1 MKEIGIKLAD
11 GSFYQVLSANLR
23 KRKIELTTVRDNQ
36 ETVQIDLF
44 RKNEELEYIGSLIIE
59 DIARKKAGEATIDL
73 NLEVDDDENLKAEA
87 LDSESGAKQALKV
100 SLATLDPN
108 MAFTDLNMNDFSLL
122 SERDSSEK
130 NSFETLAPKDVESE
144 KEEFSAREDVIEKEG
159 DEKKKFPRWAIFLL
173 CLLGIVALIFAVLF
187 LTRSCSKPLDSHM
200 DSDNSTQSTELS
212 STSKVP
218 IPSSNELEKTN
229 AENETKSDESN
240 EEHPEIET
248 VASDET
254 KTESMKS
261 EDETSKTADDET
273 TTSAKNDTESAT
285 SSTIRDNADGSVRYK
300 IKWGDTLWDL
310 AESFYKD
317 PWKFRI
323 IADYNK
329 IANPNYIIAG
339 TYIDIPAK

>member
-108 MAFTDLNMNDFSLL
+108 IAFTDLNMNDFSLL

-144 KEEFSAREDVIEKEG
+144 K
-159 DEKKKFPRWAIFLL
+159 KKFPRWAIFLL

-187 LTRSCSKPLDSHM
+187 STRSCSKPLDSHM

-273 TTSAKNDTESAT
+273 TASAKNDTESAT